1 MTADLAVVAPPFDAI
16 RRMDEGGEFWTARD
30 LMPLLGYD
38 KWENLAAA
46 VERALAAAWNS
57 GDVGAFSRRQEEATG
72 GRPRADYRMTRFG
85 AYLLAMNGDPRK
97 PEIAHA
103 QLYFAAQTRIAETAV
118 PALPTVVDAGML
130 RQIAAAM
137 EAKDARIAE
146 LEPAAAV
153 AEAISL
159 STGDMSVREAAQTLA
174 RDHGIDT
181 GQKRLFEKLRSL
193 RWIDSQGRPYQ
204 AQLETGRL
212 SVRTTTYDHPHT
224 GEPML
229 STQLRV
235 TGKGL
240 KWLHEHWF
248 DAPSGLRALPGG
260 AS

>member
-1 MTADLAVVAPPFDAI
+1 MSALVPFDFDGQAV
-16 RRMDEGGEFWTARD
+16 RVVTDEHGEPWFIAADVARVLGYSESAAMTRTLDDDEKGLRSVQTPGGEQQMVVVSESGLFSAILRSRI
-30 LMPLLGYD
+30 P
-38 KWENLAAA
+38 AAK
-46 VERALAAAWNS
+46 
-57 GDVGAFSRRQEEATG
+57 DFRRWLTH
-72 GRPRADYRMTRFG
+72 TV
-85 AYLLAMNGDPRK
+85 L
-97 PEIAHA
+97 PEIRKTGS
-103 QLYFAAQTRIAETAV
+103 FNAQT
-118 PALPTVVDAGML
+118 ALPTVVDAGML

-153 AEAISL
+153 AEAISAAA
-159 STGDMSVREAAQTLA
+159 GDMSVREAAQTLA

-193 RWIDSQGRPYQ
+193 RWIDSQGRAYQ